1 MSYPVK
7 YRERVV
13 EYRHEGH
20 TYAETKETFKVAI
33 STICKWE
40 KQLKETGNLGNKPL
54 NRKPKKIN
62 PERLKGYVA
71 ANPTAYQYE
80 VAKEFGCSKSA
91 IQKAYKRL
99 GITRKKGL
107 YTTRSRMKRR

>member
-13 EYRHEGH
+13 GYRQEGH
-20 TYAETKETFKVAI
+20 TYEETKETFKVAI

-40 KQLKETGNLGNKPL
+40 KRLKEEGNLGNKPL
-54 NRKPKKIN
+54 KRKPKKKD
-62 PERLKGYVA
+62 PEKLKEYVEA
-71 ANPTAYQYE
+71 HPTDYQYE

-91 IQKAYKRL
+91 IQKAFKRL

-107 YTTRSRMKRR
+107 YTTRSRMRRR